1 MKKFPVLLWALIM
14 AFSLVACGSSD
25 GPENS
30 IDQDQTPDT
39 YGTEQPEARTVVD
52 VWNREVEIPYE
63 VDSIICLGSMAP
75 LCCLFR
81 CSRHD
86 GGCRG

>member
-52 VWNREVEIPYE
+52 VWNREVEDVYKRQIKDTSFSE
-63 VDSIICLGSMAP
+63 
-75 LCCLFR
+75 
-81 CSRHD
+81 
-86 GGCRG
+86 RGMLWKQNIKSGTLDLS

>member
-14 AFSLVACGSSD
+14 AFSLVACGNSD

-39 YGTEQPEARTVVD
+39 NGTEQPAQLLMCGTVK
-52 VWNREVEIPYE
+52 WKFP
-63 VDSIICLGSMAP
+63 MK
-75 LCCLFR
+75 
-81 CSRHD
+81 
-86 GGCRG
+86 